1 MAATATKTATPTKAG
16 SAKTAS
22 ATKNRRRAP
31 KSGAMLTNEQNAES
45 GFRASESLSDNLQR
59 VLVDLVELASQG
71 KQAHWNVVGKNFRD
85 THKQLDEIIE
95 AAREFSDTIAERMR
109 ALHALPDGRSDTVA
123 ETTTLPEFPQGE
135 IDTAEVI
142 DLVTE
147 RLEAVIGTCRDVHD
161 DVDDEDPTSAD
172 ILHAVLESLEQYAWM
187 VSAENRTPVR

>member
-1 MAATATKTATPTKAG
+1 MMATATTTKKTQAPTR
-16 SAKTAS
+16 
-22 ATKNRRRAP
+22 NQRRPAR
-31 KSGAMLTNEQNAES
+31 SGAELTKEQNAES
-45 GFRASESLSDNLQR
+45 GFTASEELSENLQK

-85 THKQLDEIIE
+85 THRQLDEIIE
-95 AAREFSDTIAERMR
+95 AARTFSDTVAERMR

-147 RLEAVIGTCRDVHD
+147 RLEATIGTCRDVHD
-161 DVDDEDPTSAD
+161 AVDEEDPTSAD
-172 ILHAVLESLEQYAWM
+172 ILHAILESLEQFAWM
-187 VSAENRTPVR
+187 VSAENRTPAARPSSS

>member
-1 MAATATKTATPTKAG
+1 MSSMLATASTTPKTQTPTR
-16 SAKTAS
+16 
-22 ATKNRRRAP
+22 NQRRPAR
-31 KSGAMLTNEQNAES
+31 SGAELTKEQNAEK
-45 GFRASESLSDNLQR
+45 GFTASKELSENLQK

-85 THKQLDEIIE
+85 THRQLDEIIE
-95 AAREFSDTIAERMR
+95 AARTFSDTVAERMR

-147 RLEAVIGTCRDVHD
+147 RLEAAIGTCRDVHD
-161 DVDDEDPTSAD
+161 AVDEEDPTSAD
-172 ILHAVLESLEQYAWM
+172 ILHAILESLEQFAWM
-187 VSAENRTPVR
+187 VSAENRTPAARPASS